1 MTGWSNGYQ
10 SFFETKNHGPAVQNC
25 VAKTVFLYKRLFLMN
40 RFLRYRLKRP
50 QLLGALPINLVARCL
65 IFAGIWLASGPAQAQ
80 SPPAEPGPEAQ
91 PIQREAELHQLY
103 QAKIAAEQR
112 VQRLELAKARTEA
125 ALGLTHFYWGLASLL
140 GVAFMVSRARPM
152 WRNYLAVKR
161 PIPEQTRQNQAL
173 KRLEPLERA
182 QMQQILARS
191 HETAS
196 WFVTKFLND
205 ISPLAARL
213 KGALVV
219 CELEPELDFM
229 EDVVPVMDQTLKEIT
244 EARSE
249 IIRELNRIREADH
262 QTNTY

>member
-1 MTGWSNGYQ
+1 
-10 SFFETKNHGPAVQNC
+10 

-40 RFLRYRLKRP
+40 KSLRYRLKMP
-50 QLLGALPINLVARCL
+50 PLLGALAVNLVARCL
-65 IFAGIWLASGPAQAQ
+65 IFAGIWLATGPAQAQ
-80 SPPAEPGPEAQ
+80 SLPAEPGPEAQ
-91 PIQREAELHQLY
+91 PARREAELRQLY

-112 VQRLELAKARTEA
+112 VHHLELAKARTEA

-140 GVAFMVSRARPM
+140 GLAFMVSRARQM

-173 KRLEPLERA
+173 KRLEQLERA

-196 WFVTKFLND
+196 WFVAKFLNN

-229 EDVVPVMDQTLKEIT
+229 EDVVPVMDQTLKEIS
-244 EARSE
+244 EAQSE
-249 IIRELNRIREADH
+249 IIKELNRIRETDFE
-262 QTNTY
+262 TDTY